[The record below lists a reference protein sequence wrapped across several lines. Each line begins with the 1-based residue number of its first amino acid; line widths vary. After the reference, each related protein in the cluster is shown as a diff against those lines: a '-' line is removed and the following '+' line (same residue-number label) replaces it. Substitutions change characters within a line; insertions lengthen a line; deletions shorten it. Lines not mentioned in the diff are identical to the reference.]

1 MTTDPAVSAYKKAKP
16 DIKGFLH
23 DAPYMLLIAGSLC
36 CLMGVFFPYFYLQL
50 FAILHGINPT
60 FAFYTL
66 AILNGSSI
74 PGRILPNIFAN
85 KYGGFNLLIASCV
98 ACAALIFGLY
108 GIDAVGS
115 TTVFAILYGFFSG
128 AFLSLLSPAVASLS
142 KDQGEIG
149 VRLGLAFFLAAP
161 GALVGAPIN
170 GYLLGDTFPWSK
182 TILFSAIIIL
192 AGSAILT
199 FGRILLARR
208 KGTPFV

>member
-1 MTTDPAVSAYKKAKP
+1 
-16 DIKGFLH
+16 
-23 DAPYMLLIAGSLC
+23 
-36 CLMGVFFPYFYLQL
+36 
-50 FAILHGINPT
+50 
-60 FAFYTL
+60 
-66 AILNGSSI
+66 
-74 PGRILPNIFAN
+74 AN

-149 VRLGLAFFLAAP
+149 ANFVFTRRPRPSPSGLPPRVTIARPVSPVSPAAPVPPRPRPYAAPPYPLRPPHSVRLGLAFFLAAP